1 MHSHQGR
8 QFESR
13 LFQTLCEKLEIAKT
27 RTTPYR
33 PSSNG
38 QVERVNR
45 MLLQSIQCYLDGKQ
59 QRWDEYLPLIA
70 MSIQATENR
79 FTGFTP
85 NMMML
90 GREVNTPL
98 EIITGV
104 ARVNSAEQ
112 DPPTMCEICGNGWW
126 MSTRQNLK
134 KAQSRQKHTYEE
146 KLFCQTYQTGDLVYK
161 LDTQIKAALSKKL
174 KPIYTG
180 PLIVVETLSPV
191 TYRVEGHKKTE
202 VLHHNRLRPCKE
214 SPVPLWVKCR
224 RL

>member
-1 MHSHQGR
+1 MLQMHSHQGR

-126 MSTRQNLK
+126 MST
-134 KAQSRQKHTYEE
+134 
-146 KLFCQTYQTGDLVYK
+146 
-161 LDTQIKAALSKKL
+161 
-174 KPIYTG
+174 TG
-180 PLIVVETLSPV
+180 PDRISKRLSRGKSTLMKRSFFARP
-191 TYRVEGHKKTE
+191 T
-202 VLHHNRLRPCKE
+202 RLVIWSINWTLR
-214 SPVPLWVKCR
+214 S
-224 RL
+224 RLL